1 VPARLPLT
9 RPRPART
16 WDVCHVSS
24 AHRWTDNRVHLR
36 EAATTARHHRTLL
49 VAVDDDTVVEGSGVD
64 VVLLP
69 RRPRAVRMLWSAPHA
84 LLVALRSGAR
94 VLHLHDPELVWAVPL
109 LRALGRRTVYDAHED
124 LPDQVAVKT
133 WIPAPVRRAATLASH
148 AVVRLAGTSDQVV
161 AATAITARRFP
172 AHKTTV
178 VHNFPRLRPEEESA
192 RPAPERPARAVYL
205 GVVSEHRG
213 SRVIAE
219 AACHPEH
226 PEGWTIDV
234 VGNVV
239 PTTEASVFDEA
250 VSRGTVALHGL
261 VSPEAARDLLL
272 GARVGIVVL
281 LPTPAYRRALATK
294 MFEYMAAG
302 MPVVASDF
310 ELWREVLAGHD
321 CATFVDPS
329 RPEELA
335 RALRRYA
342 DDPELLRR
350 HGEAARRAAVEV
362 FTWAAEE
369 PQLLEV
375 YRRCGLPAPA
385 TPDAPP
391 APDAPSVPAA
401 PR

>member
-1 VPARLPLT
+1 MPTRLPLT
-9 RPRPART
+9 RRHPAPV

-24 AHRWTDNRVHLR
+24 VHRWTDNRVHLR

-49 VAVDDDTVVEGSGVD
+49 VAVADDTIVEGSGVD
-64 VVLLP
+64 VVLLA
-69 RRPRAVRMLWSAPHA
+69 RRSRPVRVLWTGPRA
-84 LLVALRSGAR
+84 LLIAVRSGAE

-133 WIPAPVRRAATLASH
+133 WIPAPLRAAATLASR

-161 AATAITARRFP
+161 AATTITARRFP
-172 AHKTTV
+172 PHKTTV
-178 VHNFPRLRPEEESA
+178 VHNFPRLRPAEDSA
-192 RPAPERPARAVYL
+192 VPAPDRPARAVYL

-219 AACHPEH
+219 AACHEDH

-239 PTTEASVFDEA
+239 PETEAAVFDEA
-250 VSRGTVALHGL
+250 VSRGTVELHGL

-302 MPVVASDF
+302 MPVIASDF
-310 ELWREVLAGHD
+310 PLWREVLAGHD
-321 CATFVDPS
+321 CATFVDPH

-342 DDPELLRR
+342 EDPELLRR
-350 HGEAARRAAVEV
+350 HGEAARRAAVEA
-362 FTWAAEE
+362 FTWAHEE
-369 PQLLEV
+369 PHLLEV
-375 YRRCGLPAPA
+375 YRRCGLPAR
-385 TPDAPP
+385 TLPDAE
-391 APDAPSVPAA
+391 
-401 PR
+401 R